1 MPSFFVSIIDNT
13 QKESYRTLIVTFY
26 LPINISY
33 YMRIRRVEAMI

>member
-26 LPINISY
+26 FTYINLNK
-33 YMRIRRVEAMI
+33 RIGECLK